1 MWESGHAAWT
11 QKLEEWKEVFP
22 YKLWNFNFNFFFFL
36 ICGSLMKLLPKHCI
50 LWLLQILIIL
60 VLAFFHRLVLIIMVT
75 KTVRHT
81 RIAALNFLTLGHF
94 PHPVFTQH
102 WFCKS
107 SRLLLSDKF
116 VKVSTLYISFRFT
129 IWVEKAEGKHSCLIL
144 LNLVFSKCHFQS
156 HFLLMIWNPPHNYFS
171 YVFFL
176 PPWSDLQPFFL
187 LWCVCLL
194 SSLL

>member
-1 MWESGHAAWT
+1 
-11 QKLEEWKEVFP
+11 
-22 YKLWNFNFNFFFFL
+22 
-36 ICGSLMKLLPKHCI
+36 
-50 LWLLQILIIL
+50 
-60 VLAFFHRLVLIIMVT
+60 MVT

-144 LNLVFSKCHFQS
+144 LNLVFSKCRFQS

-171 YVFFL
+171 YVFFSSTL
-176 PPWSDLQPFFL
+176 VRSSAIFPSVVCMPAFL
-187 LWCVCLL
+187 FAVNVEFICKNRQRAIEEAYE
-194 SSLL
+194 